1 MAVALLPGEHMRLKW
16 GGGGGGNFSG
26 FPSISISG
34 SIRNV
39 QRI

>member
-1 MAVALLPGEHMRLKW
+1 MRLKW
-16 GGGGGGNFSG
+16 DGGRGGGGNFSG